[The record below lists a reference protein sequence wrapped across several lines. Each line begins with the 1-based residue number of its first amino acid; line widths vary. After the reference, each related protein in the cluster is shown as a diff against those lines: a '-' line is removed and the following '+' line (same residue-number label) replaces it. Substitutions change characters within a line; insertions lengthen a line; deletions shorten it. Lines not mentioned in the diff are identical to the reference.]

1 MTVSGQEGLMQTH
14 ELRYFLSAAHL
25 LNFTKAAAA
34 CGVSQ
39 PALTRAIQKLEI
51 NLGGE
56 LFYRRLGRIELTPLA
71 RRLLPKFEEIH
82 RGLADIKQEAR
93 VAAEE
98 KATTLRLG
106 VVCTVTPTHV
116 VDILGRL
123 RGQFPDAEI
132 SIQDVHAPA
141 VLDMLLSDD
150 IEIGITAQPD
160 MPDEI
165 AFHPLF
171 IDGFEVA
178 MPTGHPLSTGDVVE
192 FKQLEGQQYLERLN
206 CEFDAYFE
214 ATQGRWPFE
223 FKVAYASEREDWIQ
237 ELIVSGHGCAIVPS
251 SMKCLPGIIKR
262 RLVGPEISRS
272 VGLVN
277 LRGRPLSLVGQS
289 FVRLAAAHRWTIVH
303 AA

>member
-1 MTVSGQEGLMQTH
+1 MKATGQEALMQIH

-39 PALTRAIQKLEI
+39 PALTRAIQKLEN

-56 LFYRRLGRIELTPLA
+56 LFYRRPGRIELTPLA
-71 RRLLPKFEEIH
+71 RRLRPKLEEIQ
-82 RGLADIKQEAR
+82 RGLIDIKQEAKD
-93 VAAEE
+93 AAEE
-98 KATTLRLG
+98 KAITLRLG
-106 VVCTVTPTHV
+106 VVCTVAPTHV

-123 RGQFPDAEI
+123 REQFPDAEI
-132 SIQDVHAPA
+132 SIQDVYAPA
-141 VLDMLLSDD
+141 VLEMLLSDD
-150 IEIGITAQPD
+150 IEIGLTAQPD
-160 MPDEI
+160 IPDEI
-165 AFHPLF
+165 AFQPLF
-171 IDGFEVA
+171 NDAFDVA
-178 MPTGHPLSTGDVVE
+178 MPAGHSLSVGDVVE
-192 FKQLEGQQYLERLN
+192 FKQLEGQPYLERLN

-251 SMKCLPGIIKR
+251 SMKCLPGIIRR
-262 RLVGPEISRS
+262 RLVGPEIRRT

-277 LRGRPLSLVGQS
+277 LRGRPLSAVGQS
-289 FVRLAAAHRWTIVH
+289 FVRLAAAHRWTI
-303 AA
+303 AQST